1 MLDAK
6 SLDLLF
12 RGARTQ
18 NGFLDKPVTDEQ
30 LRQIHELMKWAPT
43 TMNTQP
49 ARFVFLRSP
58 AAKQRLGPALSPGN
72 LDKTMAAPVTAI
84 IAHDLRFYEHLPKIF
99 PHNQNAINFFKGED
113 KLAHVAITAFRN
125 GSLQGAYFIL
135 AARAVGLDCGPMSG
149 FDNGKVDALFF
160 AGTRIKSNF
169 LCSVGYGTEENLF
182 PRLPRHSF
190 DEACKII

>member
-149 FDNGKVDALFF
+149 FDNAKVDAEFF
-160 AGTRIKSNF
+160 PDGRFKSNF
-169 LCSVGYGTEENLF
+169 LCNLGCGDPSKVMPRS
-182 PRLPRHSF
+182 PRLGF
-190 DEACKII
+190 EEQCAIL